1 MSKILQKFISY
12 FIISSLIY
20 YLFLVI
26 ENISLY
32 FNEFGF
38 DLMNGIMVSFVHVAA
53 VINFGIFIAF
63 IITTGN
69 LLKEKVPIS
78 KIIKFGLIIS
88 LTFGGIIFLLSNNVV
103 PELRMTSLLNRYENA
118 RKEAFNSQERA
129 DQARKFRKTNADMMN
144 IGLINKYS
152 DSLENVI
159 ISQKKIIADLFQ
171 KIPDSIIESD
181 FSKKELDEYNISQN
195 KLTTKFKRRDLF
207 KLKSEIRKNEVLAK
221 ELKKVSWRKSERYI
235 NSVLTI
241 FLVYFGVVIGA
252 NFKNQLIFSLV
263 CIGIVFYMLT
273 FTLLTTMSDYFINGE
288 DLIGLIIKVTIILIV
303 FFYLVNR
310 IQTNK
315 IE

>member
-1 MSKILQKFISY
+1 
-12 FIISSLIY
+12 
-20 YLFLVI
+20 
-26 ENISLY
+26 
-32 FNEFGF
+32 
-38 DLMNGIMVSFVHVAA
+38 MNGIMVSFVHVAA